1 MQRIR
6 DSNTILGILE
16 NGEVVPR
23 LSTELTETFLALKE
37 HTGDRPKAK
46 AKGSVTLKLNI
57 EVVDGTVTIEA
68 EIASKRP
75 KPVHGSSHFWLL
87 DDGSLSTQHPKQ
99 IDMFGGPRD
108 ASRGMSDVTTI
119 HG

>member
-6 DSNTILGILE
+6 DSNTIISILE

-23 LSTELTETFLALKE
+23 LSNEMLETFLALKE
-37 HTGDRPKAK
+37 HTGDRPKVK
-46 AKGSVTLKLNI
+46 AKGSITLKLNI

-68 EIASKRP
+68 EISSKRP
-75 KPVHGSSHFWLL
+75 KPVHGSSHFWMLE
-87 DDGSLSTQHPKQ
+87 DGSLSTRHPKQ

-108 ASRGMSDVTTI
+108 AMRSTSGVI
-119 HG
+119 NG

>member
-6 DSNTILGILE
+6 GSNTIIGILE

-23 LSTELTETFLALKE
+23 LSKELLETFLALKE
-37 HTGDRPKAK
+37 HTGDRPKVK

-68 EIASKRP
+68 DIGSKRP
-75 KPVHGSSHFWLL
+75 KQVHGSSHFWMLE
-87 DDGSLSTQHPKQ
+87 DGSLSTQHPKQ
-99 IDMFGGPRD
+99 IDMFGGPREATRS
-108 ASRGMSDVTTI
+108 ASGVI
-119 HG
+119 NA

>member
-6 DSNTILGILE
+6 DSSTILGLLE
-16 NGEVVPR
+16 NGELSQR
-23 LSTELTETFLALKE
+23 LTAEITETLLALEE
-37 HTGDRPKAK
+37 HTDNRPKIK

-68 EIASKRP
+68 ETTSKRP
-75 KPVHGSSHFWLL
+75 KPTRPSSFFWLC
-87 DDGSLSTQHPKQ
+87 DDGSLSTQHPRQ

-108 ASRGMSDVTTI
+108 ASRDVTDVI
-119 HG
+119 NG

>member
-6 DSNTILGILE
+6 DSNTIIGLLE
-16 NGEVVPR
+16 NGELAQR
-23 LSTELTETFLALKE
+23 LTNEMMDTLAALQE
-37 HTGDRPKAK
+37 HTGGRPKVK

-68 EIASKRP
+68 ETSSKRP
-75 KPVHGSSHFWLL
+75 KPVHGSSFYWLL

-108 ASRGMSDVTTI
+108 ASRGITDVI